1 MFFFLD
7 DCLNDEVCVMTL
19 KAFCVQIE
27 HLSGKNTVG
36 SYSPVILWFDR
47 DKIATEM
54 IFAANLSEK
63 PSKQHIQN
71 RPKSDIGKYDYL
83 HK

>member
-1 MFFFLD
+1 MAG
-7 DCLNDEVCVMTL
+7 CVN
-19 KAFCVQIE
+19 AVRAI
-27 HLSGKNTVG
+27 
-36 SYSPVILWFDR
+36 SPVILWFDR

-54 IFAANLSEK
+54 IFAANLSKK

-71 RPKSDIGKYDYL
+71 RPKSDMGKYDYL

>member
-1 MFFFLD
+1 MRERAKQASAQNHHVFSFLR
-7 DCLNDEVCVMTL
+7 T
-19 KAFCVQIE
+19 II
-27 HLSGKNTVG
+27 SNTH
-36 SYSPVILWFDR
+36 SPVILWFDR

-71 RPKSDIGKYDYL
+71 RPKSDTGKYDYL